1 MPDLADGE
9 TFEMQGSGAK
19 PYQIKNVGG
28 VYSCT
33 CPAWRNQSLP
43 INVRTCK
50 HIRKLRG
57 DAAEE
62 ARIQSAEPLKPL
74 KPEGAEDVVELPV
87 LLAHVWDGELDPTGW
102 WMSEKLDGVRAY
114 WDGKQF
120 LSRKNNIFYAPDW
133 FTDGLPRHPLDGELW
148 IARKQFDRTS
158 GLVRR
163 QDKPDTWKE
172 VRYLVFDAPD
182 ARGPFEDRMKFLTDV
197 SGKWK
202 AKFAALHEHVVC
214 NGIDHLVTELDRVTA
229 LGGEGVMLRKP
240 GSTYERTRST
250 TLLKVKKFLDAEAV
264 VIGYEAGLGRH
275 KGRVGALM
283 ARFGNGKEFK
293 VGTGLKDRERE
304 NPPAVGSII
313 NVKYQEL
320 TKDGIPRFPVYVG
333 LRPEGNPNAAPPT
346 RKNQRSEVRDQR
358 SEDRGQKSED
368 TGRKSKTKGQK
379 DAAVP
384 LTSDLC
390 PLTSA
395 NEPTPVF
402 LSSGGSKMAATP
414 KRYFEFVD
422 GTSNKFW
429 EIWMDGKDVTTQWG
443 KIGTNGQTKTKTFAD
458 EAKAKK
464 EYDKLLAEKTGKG
477 YVEKQRPS

>member
-62 ARIQSAEPLKPL
+62 ARINSAEPLKPL
-74 KPEGAEDVVELPV
+74 KPEGADEDAELPV
-87 LLAHVWDGELDPTGW
+87 LLAHVWSDEHDPTGW

-133 FTDGLPRHPLDGELW
+133 FTVGLPSHPLDGELW

-158 GLVRR
+158 GIVRR
-163 QDKPDTWKE
+163 QDKPEIWKE
-172 VRYLVFDAPD
+172 IQYLVFDAPD
-182 ARGPFEDRMKFLTDV
+182 AKGSFEDRMKFLADGA
-197 SGKWK
+197 GKWK
-202 AKFAALHEHVVC
+202 AKFAALHEHFVC
-214 NGIDHLVTELDRVTA
+214 TGFDHLFTELDRVTA
-229 LGGEGVMLRKP
+229 LGGEGLMLRKP

-264 VIGYEAGLGRH
+264 VIGFQAGKGRH
-275 KGRVGALM
+275 KGRVGALV
-283 ARFGNGKEFK
+283 ARFGNGVEFE
-293 VGTGLKDRERE
+293 VGTGLKDKERE

-313 NVKYQEL
+313 TVKYQEL
-320 TKDGIPRFPVYVG
+320 TKDGLPRFPVYVG
-333 LRPEGNPNAAPPT
+333 LRPDGNPKAAPPS
-346 RKNQRSEVRDQR
+346 RKSQKSEVRDQKSEARDQKPEVR
-358 SEDRGQKSED
+358 SQKTESRGQSD
-368 TGRKSKTKGQK
+368 TGPGSR
-379 DAAVP
+379 

-390 PLTSA
+390 PLTS
-395 NEPTPVF
+395 ELTPV
-402 LSSGGSKMAATP
+402 SSGGAKMAATP

-429 EIWMDGKDVTTQWG
+429 EIWMDGSDVTTQWG
-443 KIGTNGQTKTKTFAD
+443 KIGTAGQTKTKNFGD

-477 YVEKQRPS
+477 YVEKQRPA